1 MASEEQEVMSAQA
14 HRAKRIAP
22 AAYDALVDA
31 LAVIFWNKQPF
42 ERFVRLTLRDHP
54 AVLAAIDFGGLKRQ
68 AAGDLVMRLASDED
82 KYQDVTLDLML
93 GVARMDHFAN
103 LESQA
108 DAAQLVTAAQEAVQ
122 ALRAW
127 TEQYGELAEAR
138 ERLAAQQQAD
148 AERSATRRSVSA
160 VLEELKSEFLAMY
173 TETDAQKR
181 GRALEPFLNRLFS
194 LFDLAPRNSFKLDDE
209 QVDGAFTFSTDD
221 YVLEAKWEN
230 HPASREDVDVLAQKV
245 LRKGRNTLG
254 LFLAVSGFSEPALRA
269 HSNKGGGLI
278 FMEGTDLY
286 AVLDEQMSLVDALE
300 AKRRHLSETGLPLL
314 LVSEMLRNT

>member
-1 MASEEQEVMSAQA
+1 MSAHT
-14 HRAKRIAP
+14 HRTRRIAP

-31 LAVIFWNKQPF
+31 LSVIFWNKQPF
-42 ERFVRLTLRDHP
+42 ERFVRLTLRDRP
-54 AVLAAIDFGGLKRQ
+54 ELLAGIDFGGLKRQ
-68 AAGDLVMRLASDED
+68 AAADLVMRLASDED
-82 KYQDVTLDLML
+82 RCQDVTLDLML
-93 GVARMDHFAN
+93 EVAHMDHFSN

-108 DAAQLVTAAQEAVQ
+108 DAPQLLVAAREAVGV
-122 ALRAW
+122 LRRW

-148 AERSATRRSVSA
+148 AERSEARRSVGA
-160 VLEELKSEFLAMY
+160 VLQELKTEFLSMHA
-173 TETDAQKR
+173 ETDAQRR

-194 LFDLAPRNSFKLDDE
+194 LFDLVPRNSFKLEDE

-221 YVLEAKWEN
+221 YLLEAKWEN
-230 HPASREDVDVLAQKV
+230 HSASREDVDVLAQKV

-254 LFLAVSGFSEPALRA
+254 LFLAVNGFSEPAVRA

-278 FMEGTDLY
+278 FMDGTDLY
-286 AVLDEQMSLVDALE
+286 AVLDAQMSLVDVLE

-314 LVSEMLRNT
+314 LVSEMLRRG

>member
-1 MASEEQEVMSAQA
+1 MSAHA

-54 AVLAAIDFGGLKRQ
+54 EVLAGIDFTGLKRQ
-68 AAGDLVMRLASDED
+68 AAADLVMRLASDED
-82 KYQDVTLDLML
+82 RYQDVTLDLML
-93 GVARMDHFAN
+93 EVAQMDRFSN

-108 DAAQLVTAAQEAVQ
+108 DAQHLIVAAREAVGI
-122 ALRAW
+122 LRAW

-138 ERLAAQQQAD
+138 ERLAAQQQAE
-148 AERSATRRSVSA
+148 AERLATRRSVSA
-160 VLEELKSEFLAMY
+160 VLAELKAEFLVMH

-194 LFDLAPRNSFKLDDE
+194 LYDLAPRNSFKLEDE

-221 YVLEAKWEN
+221 YLLEAKWEN

-254 LFLAVSGFSEPALRA
+254 LFLAVNGFSEPAVRA
-269 HSNKGGGLI
+269 HSNKGEGLI

-286 AVLDEQMSLVDALE
+286 AVLDEQMSLADALE

-314 LVSEMLRNT
+314 LVSEMLRRG